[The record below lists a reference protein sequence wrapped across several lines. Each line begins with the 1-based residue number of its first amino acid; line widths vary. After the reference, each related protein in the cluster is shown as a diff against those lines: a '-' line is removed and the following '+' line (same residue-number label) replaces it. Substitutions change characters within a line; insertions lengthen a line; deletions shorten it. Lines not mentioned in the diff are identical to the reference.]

1 MKTTPL
7 WIAGVS
13 LLGASVGQLLQFLVS
28 PVNPGDPAAT
38 QVADAAAH
46 PAAMSAAVVLDLPLL
61 LIIPAVIFIG
71 LAAGYHTS
79 MLARVGT
86 VLTTAAVLGAG
97 YLLAGDVVV
106 RVAAQHAGGVAVAGA
121 VTGSGVF
128 DFVAVVYL
136 AGHVVG
142 FVLLGVAAWR
152 NRTLPRWAAVSLI
165 AWPLLEMGGS
175 AAGLKPVAAVGDVL
189 LVAAC
194 AAALRALSGRLAGSS
209 DAAEPVLAAAGNR
222 AVA

>member
-13 LLGASVGQLLQFLVS
+13 LLGASVGQLVQFLVS
-28 PVNPGDPAAT
+28 PVSPGDPAAT

-46 PAAMSAAVVLDLPLL
+46 PAAMSAAVVLDLPIL

-71 LAAGYHTS
+71 LAVGYRTS
-79 MLARVGT
+79 VLARVGT
-86 VLTTAAVLGAG
+86 VLTIVTVLGAG
-97 YLLAGDVVV
+97 YLLSADVVV
-106 RVAAQHAGGVAVAGA
+106 RAAAQHPGGAAVAVADA
-121 VTGSGVF
+121 FTTSGVF
-128 DFVAVVYL
+128 DGIAVCYL

-175 AAGLKPVAAVGDVL
+175 AAGLKPVAAVGDAL
-189 LVAAC
+189 LVVVC
-194 AAALRALSGRLAGSS
+194 VAALLALSGRSTRE
-209 DAAEPVLAAAGNR
+209 EPVLAAAGNR